1 MVTLM
6 VLPVPFSRAVHAA
19 APSHH
24 SAETQAM
31 LQALRTPS
39 LSTVAAVTGV
49 TSPPGCQRTVSQPGG
64 RSWRW
69 QSRGMLVRGCLG
81 SSTSTGTRME
91 SLGSE
96 ASEEENGSAIN
107 IPRTVPSRRVTCR
120 TLTGDD
126 KPGSIP
132 KEGVDIGGAAI
143 INPGILPLHGADGE
157 GKTPPCFTPP
167 RVFSPRRGVV
177 QVPVNPVQTAIRL
190 LLVPVH
196 VLAMVRDTTAQ
207 LRRLS
212 REHPEL
218 PGALLD
224 VSPLC
229 RGGSCR
235 RGAALRWI
243 FCTSGFLTDCIKN
256 YLGQKKT

>member
-1 MVTLM
+1 
-6 VLPVPFSRAVHAA
+6 
-19 APSHH
+19 
-24 SAETQAM
+24 
-31 LQALRTPS
+31 
-39 LSTVAAVTGV
+39 
-49 TSPPGCQRTVSQPGG
+49 
-64 RSWRW
+64 
-69 QSRGMLVRGCLG
+69 MLVRGCLG

-107 IPRTVPSRRVTCR
+107 LPRTVPSRPVTCR

-126 KPGSIP
+126 KPGPIP
-132 KEGVDIGGAAI
+132 KEGVDVGGAAI
-143 INPGILPLHGADGE
+143 INPGILPLHRADGE
-157 GKTPPCFTPP
+157 GKTPLCFTPP
-167 RVFSPRRGVV
+167 RVFSPRRGVL
-177 QVPVNPVQTAIRL
+177 QVLVNPVQTAIRL

-196 VLAMVRDTTAQ
+196 VLAVVRDATAQ

-235 RGAALRWI
+235 RGAALGWI

-256 YLGQKKT
+256 GLGQKKTQKTPIPLQQIPPGLGYFWSGHVPGRRSRRVPRSP